1 MDESQGQDS
10 DKGVETLTLQ
20 LPVHC
25 LDDSQFVTLR
35 VQSGSYIRFQVDMGA
50 QCNVLPVDTYKKAT
64 GDKTLSDVT
73 PTNTQVTAYGGAVVG
88 SVLLR
93 VWREESKYRL
103 ECKLVDSRKIRPLL
117 GRKACLGMM
126 VIQYLDNDA
135 IRKPDTGNTPVYAL
149 EPAGPISI
157 EQLKKEHPEVFGPG
171 VGWLEGKYRIALDES
186 VYPVQHPPC
195 RVQVPLRA
203 ALKDALDDLVQ
214 QDILAPVQQPTPWV
228 SSMVVVPKKDG
239 KPRICLDPRDLNKAI
254 RREHYPLPT
263 IEDILTRLHG
273 AKVFTVLDVSKGF
286 WHVELEED
294 SSFLTTFNTPFGR
307 YRWKRMPFGICS
319 APEVFQ
325 RRMHQLI
332 EGLQGVEVVA
342 DDFVVVGFGDTLDEA
357 VKDHDQNLD
366 AVLRR
371 CAARGIKLNSSKVR
385 LRRQEVPF
393 IGHVTTDKGLR
404 ADPTKVQC
412 QGPRMSLGVN
422 GCWE

>member
-1 MDESQGQDS
+1 MD
-10 DKGVETLTLQ
+10 T
-20 LPVHC
+20 
-25 LDDSQFVTLR
+25 
-35 VQSGSYIRFQVDMGA
+35 GA

-73 PTNTQVTAYGGAVVG
+73 PTSTQVTAYGGATLPVVG

-135 IRKPDTGNTPVYAL
+135 IRKPDTANAPVYAL

-157 EQLKKEHPEVFGPG
+157 EQLKKEHPEVFGPR
-171 VGWLEGKYRIALDES
+171 VGLLEGKYRIALDES
-186 VYPVQHPPC
+186 VYPVQHPPR

-203 ALKDALDDLVQ
+203 ALKDALDE

-228 SSMVVVPKKDG
+228 SSMAMVVPKKDG

-263 IEDILTRLHG
+263 IEDILTHLHG

-294 SSFLTTFNTPFGR
+294 SSFLTTFNTQSQVCKQQQTASSNKTCKLSISDLVH
-307 YRWKRMPFGICS
+307 WDTTS
-319 APEVFQ
+319 LA
-325 RRMHQLI
+325 
-332 EGLQGVEVVA
+332 
-342 DDFVVVGFGDTLDEA
+342 FV
-357 VKDHDQNLD
+357 
-366 AVLRR
+366 
-371 CAARGIKLNSSKVR
+371 SYM
-385 LRRQEVPF
+385 F
-393 IGHVTTDKGLR
+393 ITTK
-404 ADPTKVQC
+404 Q
-412 QGPRMSLGVN
+412 
-422 GCWE
+422 